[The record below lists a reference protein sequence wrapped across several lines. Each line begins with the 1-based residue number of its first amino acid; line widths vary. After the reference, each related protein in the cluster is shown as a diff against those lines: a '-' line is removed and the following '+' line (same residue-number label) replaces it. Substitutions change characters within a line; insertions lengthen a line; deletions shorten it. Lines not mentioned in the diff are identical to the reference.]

1 MNIVV
6 LCRKSNS
13 YFIQR
18 LEQVAKSA
26 KVQVTV
32 VDPLACELVL
42 SGKKSQV
49 LFKGKPLFRPDFVI
63 PRMGSAIL
71 DYGLNVLRHFEIM
84 EVPVLNDATAISSA
98 FKRYEYLQ
106 ILSASNKVQT
116 PRSVLIRKSN
126 QIKEALKFV
135 DGPPAM
141 LKLISSDN
149 KLGAMMIE
157 NVASAESFL
166 DVNSIMGGVGQIGQS
181 IIIEEFIKESQG
193 KSIHLLVLKDQVIG
207 CYYKIK
213 AFNLKQSSGLFNK
226 QNQGY
231 MEPSYD
237 MCEMATFALEVMGL
251 DFAVVSFVESL
262 EGPKIFKV
270 DFNPQIEIFD
280 KDSNAQ
286 VSAKILASIN
296 NSVKRNIVSGVE

>member
-6 LCRKSNS
+6 LCRKANS

-18 LEQVAKSA
+18 LEQIAKPS
-26 KVQVTV
+26 KTQVTV
-32 VDPLACELVL
+32 VDPLSCELVL
-42 SGKKSQV
+42 NGKQSQI
-49 LFKGKPLFRPDFVI
+49 LYKGKPLLKPNFVI
-63 PRMGSAIL
+63 PRMGTAIL
-71 DYGLNVLRHFEIM
+71 DYGLNVLRHFELM
-84 EVPVLNDATAISSA
+84 DVPVLNNASAITNA

-106 ILSASNKVQT
+106 ILSTSDKIQT

-126 QIKEALKFV
+126 QIKAALKLV
-135 DGPPAM
+135 NGPPAM
-141 LKLISSDN
+141 LKLISSNN

-157 NVASAESFL
+157 SVASAESFL
-166 DVNSIMGGVGQIGQS
+166 DVNSIMGGLGQIGQS
-181 IIIEEFIKESQG
+181 IIIEEFVKESKG
-193 KSIHLLVLKDQVIG
+193 RSIHLLTLKDQVIG
-207 CYYKIK
+207 CHYKIK

-231 MEPSYD
+231 MEPPQD
-237 MCEMATFALEVMGL
+237 MCDMAIAALEVLDL

-262 EGPKIFKV
+262 EGPKIFQV

-280 KDSNAQ
+280 KDPNVQ

-296 NSVKRNIVSGVE
+296 NSVKRNVVSGVE